1 MRTPLKTVKTL
12 NFARPAPLSF
22 SPRRSGGLRFLV
34 DKISTGPFFFAELAY
49 INKEKI
55 RQVKRRRR
63 SSAEAVF
70 PFETNETKMTSKEN
84 AAENL
89 VPVETPRSESALN
102 TAAERSDCPSTAA
115 VGEICSL
122 ESSEKPDSVVAVEK
136 LAAEIAAR
144 PDAPE
149 PGWTFSIASL
159 GCPKNLVDAETMV
172 GRLTA
177 LGGEMTTDAESVDV
191 FILNTCGFLRSAR
204 DEAAEFIADAVEEK
218 AVEDVRFLLVA
229 GCAVVS
235 DGQDLSARFPEV
247 DVWLSPYDEAKIV
260 DVVCELFAETKNAE
274 TAQAGGVEKNGETGK
289 SARIGKAEKN
299 KEAEKAGEIAVA
311 RQARFLYSPSRN
323 LTLDDSLRTPLTAPS
338 VAYLKIADGC
348 DRFCSYCAI
357 PNIRGR
363 FVSKP
368 LEAVVDEA
376 ERLAARGVRELVLI
390 AQETTFWGCDLF
402 GEPRLAQL
410 LATLKEKNWFDWI
423 RVLYAYPQHWGR
435 DLTSLYRLEEP
446 GTTSILPY
454 VDVPLQHC
462 NSKLLK
468 KMNRR
473 VDKAQTEELLARL
486 REEIPGLVLRT
497 SLIVGFPGETEA
509 AYRELVDFV
518 EKWKFERAGVFKFSA
533 EPGTPAAEMD
543 EQVPEETKRRRYE
556 ILCAKQE
563 RISRRFARSFIGRTV
578 DVALDSRGV
587 SDGGTTMRNV
597 CVGRTYA
604 EAPDVDPLVY
614 VTGRDLEVGS
624 VVRCEVVETQGLDLI
639 AVPVDSEKIFV
650 PKAERRAAAEREEA
664 ARARELGLEPP
675 KKTAPKKTSTGGK
688 NGKNGKP
695 GGWRKGGKNGKSGG
709 WRKGGKN
716 AD

>member
-1 MRTPLKTVKTL
+1 
-12 NFARPAPLSF
+12 
-22 SPRRSGGLRFLV
+22 
-34 DKISTGPFFFAELAY
+34 
-49 INKEKI
+49 
-55 RQVKRRRR
+55 
-63 SSAEAVF
+63 
-70 PFETNETKMTSKEN
+70 MTSKEN

-102 TAAERSDCPSTAA
+102 TVSPSTGE
-115 VGEICSL
+115 VGDVCPL
-122 ESSEKPDSVVAVEK
+122 EATEKPASVVAVEK

-144 PDAPE
+144 PDAPA
-149 PGWTFSIASL
+149 PGWTFSVASL

-177 LGGEMTTDAESVDV
+177 LGGEMTPEAESVDV
-191 FILNTCGFLRSAR
+191 FLLNTCGFLRSAR
-204 DEAAEFIADAVEEK
+204 DEAAEFIAEAVAEK
-218 AVEDVRFLLVA
+218 AAGGVRFLLVS

-235 DGQDLSARFPEV
+235 DGEELAARFPEV
-247 DVWLSPYDEAKIV
+247 DAWLSPFDEAKIV
-260 DVVCELFAETKNAE
+260 DVVCELFAQDGETKAHCVEEEVAE
-274 TAQAGGVEKNGETGK
+274 TAETETG
-289 SARIGKAEKN
+289 
-299 KEAEKAGEIAVA
+299 EAQTDEASVVVA
-311 RQARFLYSPSRN
+311 PSRFLYTPSRN
-323 LTLDDSLRTPLTAPS
+323 LTLDDSLRTPLTAPN

-348 DRFCSYCAI
+348 DRFCTYCAI
-357 PNIRGR
+357 PKIRGR

-368 LEAVVDEA
+368 LETIVDEA
-376 ERLAARGVRELVLI
+376 ERLAALGVRELVLI

-423 RVLYAYPQHWGR
+423 RVLYTYPQHWGN
-435 DLTSLYRLEEP
+435 DLTSLYRMEAP

-462 NSKLLK
+462 NSELLK

-473 VDKAQTEELLARL
+473 VDKAQTEDLLAKL

-509 AYRELVDFV
+509 AYQELVDFV
-518 EKWKFERAGVFKFSA
+518 EKWKFERAGVFEFSA
-533 EPGTPAAEMD
+533 EPGTPAASLD
-543 EQVPEETKRRRYE
+543 GQVPEEIKRRRLE
-556 ILCAKQE
+556 RLCAKQE
-563 RISRRFARSFIGRTV
+563 RISRRFARSFIGQTV
-578 DVALDSRGV
+578 DVMLDSRGV

-624 VVRCEVVETQGLDLI
+624 VVRCEIVDAQGLDLI
-639 AVPVDSEKIFV
+639 AVPVDPEKIFV
-650 PKAERRAAAEREEA
+650 SKDERRIAAEREEA

-675 KKTAPKKTSTGGK
+675 KKPAPKKAPNGPKGGK
-688 NGKNGKP
+688 
-695 GGWRKGGKNGKSGG
+695 GGDWKKGGKGGKNGGWKKGGKSGG
-709 WRKGGKN
+709 WKKGGGKSGKSGGN
-716 AD
+716 D